1 MIIIRKRIKVFALA
15 ALSVAFICRSLPAD
29 AQEGMTKEVS
39 VVRPYSPTIA
49 NAFKTR
55 FIPKLDDSVQVP
67 THFEYFIQPARINP
81 QLRIREL
88 EASGFSAG
96 GKEDLKHSTVSLGLG
111 NYWTPMGKL
120 SIHTLRNPK
129 NSLGID
135 LSHISSQ
142 GSVKMPDDRKI
153 YAGYA
158 NNDVRLYSQSYMKNA
173 TFSSE
178 FYFREDHH
186 FLYGYTTDTIAD
198 PTDPL
203 KRIPLLPWIDRATQR
218 DSVPLQRFIVIGS
231 KLSMASDQK
240 SRNGWQYRVD
250 GGYDLT
256 LANQDEP
263 IFLNEYDD
271 NAEVE
276 HFGQLDIAIS
286 KDYDKISF
294 GGEIGADY
302 VNRNH
307 PLDTLNYAVA
317 YADPWMGFE
326 WKYIKLLA
334 GPKVAMDRN
343 AAKFWFFP
351 RMKLEINITN
361 LLVPY
366 IGLDGRYEN
375 HTLLSV
381 SRENPYIA
389 DNVDINPTIHRFI
402 AYGGLRGRFTPL
414 VAFNLAVSW
423 EDANNLMF
431 FAPDIANPHRN
442 TFNLIYDNGSILQ
455 AGGEVSLRQSDNL
468 SFILKGNYYQYQ
480 LDSLPAAWHKPGWD
494 LNFTT
499 RYAWKKKLMVKAEL
513 FMLGKY
519 SVPEPDPGLGTV
531 KVLDGLIDI
540 NLAAEYRFTPWMSAF
555 AQVNNLISDKYFIW
569 QNYPMQGIN
578 FIGGLSWIF

>member
-1 MIIIRKRIKVFALA
+1 MIILSQRKQVLALT
-15 ALSVAFICRSLPAD
+15 ALSAIFLFPSQPAD

-49 NAFKTR
+49 NAFKSR
-55 FIPKLDDSVQVP
+55 FMPKLDDSVQAP

-88 EASGFSAG
+88 EASDFSAG
-96 GKEDLKHSTVSLGLG
+96 GKEDLKHSSVSLGFG

-129 NSLGID
+129 SSLGID

-142 GSVKMPDDRKI
+142 GSVKMPDERKI

-158 NNDVRLYSQSYMKNA
+158 DNEVSLYGKRYMKNA
-173 TFSSE
+173 TFSSD
-178 FYFREDHH
+178 FYFKEDHH
-186 FLYGYTTDTIAD
+186 FLYGYTTDSI
-198 PTDPL
+198 TDPVDPL
-203 KRIPLLPWIDRATQR
+203 RRTPLLPWIDRATQR
-218 DSVPLQRFIVIGS
+218 DSVPLQRFIVLGS
-231 KLSMASDQK
+231 KLSLASNQK

-256 LANQDEP
+256 LSSQDEP
-263 IFLNEYDD
+263 AFLAEYDTTMGI
-271 NAEVE
+271 E
-276 HFGQLDIAIS
+276 HLGQLDFAIS
-286 KDYDKISF
+286 KDYEKISF
-294 GGEIGADY
+294 GAEIGADY

-307 PLDTLNYAVA
+307 PIDTLNYAVA

-326 WKYIKLLA
+326 WKYVRLIA

-343 AAKFWFFP
+343 AEKFWFFP

-366 IGLDGRYEN
+366 VGLDGRYEN
-375 HTLLSV
+375 QTLLSV

-389 DNVDINPTIHRFI
+389 DNVNIKPTIHRFI
-402 AYGGLRGRFTPL
+402 AFGGLRGRFTPM

-423 EDANNLMF
+423 EDARDLMF
-431 FAPDIANPHRN
+431 FIPDATNPHRN

-480 LDSLPAAWHKPGWD
+480 LDALPAAWHKPGWD

-519 SVPEPDPGLGTV
+519 SVPEPDPSLGAV